1 MKQKMQQL
9 LKHPGIRAVGV
20 VVWLLLG
27 YVLANALAV
36 GIFWAIVPSD
46 ISQAALNPVVL
57 TTLLAAA
64 IYVTSLI
71 LVVGGMWWARGWTV
85 TSVRKRLGLAKA
97 PHIKDAAFA
106 LMGYVPYLA
115 FSIVLVTIIALL
127 VPGFDVEQAQE
138 LGFESLTGNVEFILA
153 FIALVVLAPVAEELL
168 FRGYL
173 FGTLRRLMSF
183 IPATIVV
190 SVLFGLVHGQW
201 NVAIDTFMLSIV
213 MCWLREYT
221 GSIWAA
227 IFLHMFKNGL
237 AFALLFVV

>member
-1 MKQKMQQL
+1 MKQKLQKI
-9 LKHPGIRAVGV
+9 LKRPGIRAVGV
-20 VVWLLLG
+20 VTWLLLG

-36 GIFWAIVPSD
+36 GVFWAIVPND

-57 TTLLAAA
+57 TTLLATA
-64 IYVTSLI
+64 IYIMSLV

-85 TSVRKRLGLAKA
+85 ASVRKRLGLEKA
-97 PHIKDAAFA
+97 PNIKDAAFA
-106 LMGYVPYLA
+106 VVGYVPYIVS
-115 FSIVLVTIIALL
+115 SIIVVAIVAAL
-127 VPGFDVEQAQE
+127 VPGFDIEQAQE
-138 LGFESLTGNVEFILA
+138 LGFESLANNFEFILA
-153 FIALVVLAPVAEELL
+153 FVALVILAPVAEELL

-183 IPATIVV
+183 IPATIIV
-190 SVLFGLVHGQW
+190 SILFGLVHGQW

-227 IFLHMFKNGL
+227 VFLHMFKNGL
-237 AFALLFVV
+237 AFTLLFVV